1 MAGTQGPEA
10 VEEAVRATLESNL
23 GGYLTAIWAQWGDAV
38 PLVTPVDWLAG
49 EWDLIPDYPVVYV
62 RSLDGSLLGEQDGA
76 PLWATFAHRLD
87 VGVLLRGDSA
97 NVLDQ
102 QCKRYLWAIW
112 KCLMAYQQLDGSLE
126 GNTAVT
132 LLRYGKS
139 ESYPENGTTTL
150 LKSGGWETQV
160 WLAESAS

>member
-10 VEEAVRATLESNL
+10 VEEAVRNTLQANL

-38 PLVTPVDWLAG
+38 PLVTPVAWLAG
-49 EWDLIPDYPVVYV
+49 EWDLIPDFPVVYV
-62 RSLDGSLLGEQDGA
+62 RSLDGAMLAQQDGA

-87 VGVLLRGDSA
+87 VGVFLSGDTA

-112 KCLMAYQQLDGSLE
+112 KCLMTYQQLDGSLV
-126 GNTAVT
+126 GNTGVS

-139 ESYPENGTTTL
+139 EAYPENGTTTL

-160 WLAESAS
+160 WLTESV